1 MMSVKRCLSLA
12 LKCYLLAYQ
21 MLQKRRMAQCLMS
34 LLWGISFDAMSDYLI
49 SSCVCKQTTTQAYNT
64 MQKSGDKSNQSA
76 ESRRAGKK
84 MLKVID
90 QSHCQASEDASMTAN
105 LATVRMTTLAVI
117 IVFGTALFGC
127 AGPKIQM
134 TVVDPPSVAEALK
147 LKRIAMGEFEGPP
160 HESSSFA
167 QEVENL
173 LTSVRVQ
180 GKPYFEIVSRPVN
193 SSVNADGI
201 FLGSIV
207 RSSITENP
215 YQEVRS
221 QCAQSRT
228 RYNKKGKPIGEE
240 CIRWSKYTVNCI
252 KRDAVF
258 EFSPRLIETATD
270 RSIFSD
276 KLKGSAFA
284 KGCSDSRRPVM
295 DGAGLLA
302 QARKDVLTQIRVALA
317 PVETR
322 VAAEIMKADSSWF
335 NEAGSMRS
343 KESVPKFA
351 GGFEFAKAGRM
362 DRACEIWKEMEPIE
376 NEYIPLLYN
385 IGLCE
390 ESSGNEES
398 ARDYFT
404 RADRLSKTPDKRIAT
419 ALARIGKQIGSKQ
432 VLTKARPDIFY
443 RSAQTRTVQQDQ
455 RIYGYAKVNSLE
467 VKIRNATAFPDRV
480 RAGET
485 VKLTLDYSVMA
496 PKGIKN
502 VDVTES
508 MILKHDGKVMITFP
522 DRPIKRSLG
531 GSSAEVDL
539 PTPAKMPPGTYVI
552 EYKVQAGTSNDIRPV
567 VFVVG
572 T

>member
-1 MMSVKRCLSLA
+1 
-12 LKCYLLAYQ
+12 
-21 MLQKRRMAQCLMS
+21 
-34 LLWGISFDAMSDYLI
+34 
-49 SSCVCKQTTTQAYNT
+49 
-64 MQKSGDKSNQSA
+64 
-76 ESRRAGKK
+76 
-84 MLKVID
+84 
-90 QSHCQASEDASMTAN
+90 MTYD
-105 LATVRMTTLAVI
+105 ATVRMTTLAFI
-117 IVFGTALFGC
+117 IMFGAVLSGC

-134 TVVDPPSVAEALK
+134 TVVDPPSVAAALK

-160 HESSSFA
+160 HEASIFA
-167 QEVENL
+167 HDVEGL
-173 LTSVRVQ
+173 LTSVRIQ
-180 GKPYFEIVSRPVN
+180 GKPYFEMVSRSVG
-193 SSVNADGI
+193 SSVNVDGI

-207 RSSITENP
+207 QSNITENP

-221 QCAQSRT
+221 QCVQSQT

-258 EFSPRLIETATD
+258 EFSLRLIETATD

-276 KLKGSAFA
+276 KLKGSASDQ
-284 KGCSDSRRPVM
+284 GCSDSRRPVM
-295 DGAGLLA
+295 NGAGLLS
-302 QARKDVLTQIRVALA
+302 QARNDVLAQIRVALA
-317 PVETR
+317 PVESR
-322 VAAEIMKADSSWF
+322 VAAEIMKADGSWF
-335 NEAGSMRS
+335 DEAGSMRS
-343 KESVPKFA
+343 KASVPKFA
-351 GGFEFAKAGRM
+351 SGFEFAKAGRM
-362 DRACEIWKEMEPIE
+362 DRACKIWKEMEPIE
-376 NEYIPLLYN
+376 NEYVPLLYN

-390 ESSGNEES
+390 ESSGNEEN
-398 ARDYFT
+398 ARDYFI
-404 RADRLSKTPDKRIAT
+404 RADKLSKTPDKRIAI

-443 RSAQTRTVQQDQ
+443 RSAQTRTAQQDQ
-455 RIYGYAKVNSLE
+455 KLYGYAKVNSLE
-467 VKIRNATAFPDRV
+467 VKIRNATAFPEQV

-496 PKGIKN
+496 PKGTQK

-552 EYKVQAGTSNDIRPV
+552 EYKVQAGTSYDIRPV